1 MILNSPYVSG
11 SLTVTG
17 NIIASGSITLSGS
30 VASASF
36 AASATSASYALN
48 ATSASYALNSTSASF
63 ATRAITASYADA
75 LTVAGTLTAQ
85 TLVVQTIT
93 SSVDF
98 VTGSTRFGSLLAN
111 THAFTGSVSMTGS
124 LTVVTTGTE
133 FQVGATGVTLGNAV
147 TDTHNITGSVRI
159 SGSISIGTTPVQNF
173 TLAGGQTTPGS
184 FSGGNYYFGI
194 YSGSAST
201 VLRETFA
208 IGSDNSYVYMQSF
221 SSKPLYINSAGNNI
235 ILGATSNVGIGTIS
249 PSDFIDA
256 GLGLAIINTSG
267 RTGLSLGSTQ
277 GTANEVLGRLSFT
290 NTNSTNI
297 GSKRLAYVSGL
308 RGTTDNSAYLEFGTA
323 DNALGAQRMVISQEG
338 NVFINNSSGVSLNG
352 LTNKLSVSSTTY
364 NLFDISRF
372 SDNAFGPNFYLV
384 KSRNASIGGNTIV
397 TNGDNL
403 GNIIWVGANGTG
415 FNDAATI
422 RAEVDGTPGA
432 SNDMPGRLVFST
444 TADGAGSVTER
455 MRITSGGITQL
466 RGLNGAVR
474 LEIRNTENDAYLA
487 FTEQEIRMWRPDG
500 SGATLNLA
508 TQATTG
514 TFGGHITF
522 APLNV
527 ERMRITGGGQTQIT
541 GPSLSAGSQGTYALN
556 VGQSGNTNLA
566 LSANSTAGYIQSFAS
581 TPLFLN
587 QQGNSVS
594 ANGTNG
600 FGTVNTTSSDV
611 RIKKNIVSI
620 ESALDKVNALRGVYY
635 EFDKDNEL
643 EVSVPHGKT
652 RVGLIAQEVETIIPE
667 AVIDGDNESIPK
679 SVDYTGLVGVLVKA
693 IQELKAQND
702 DLQSQINELKAQ

>member
-48 ATSASYALNSTSASF
+48 STSASYALNSTSASF

-133 FQVGATGVTLGNAV
+133 LQVGATGVTLGNAV

-397 TNGDNL
+397 TSGDNL
-403 GNIIWVGANGTG
+403 GNITWVGANGTG
-415 FNDAATI
+415 FTDAAAI

-455 MRITSGGITQL
+455 MRITSGGSLQMSYNPGGGDIYFRDTT
-466 RGLNGAVR
+466 NGAVMFYITPATYVGSAPFNNNR
-474 LEIRNTENDAYLA
+474 FLA
-487 FTEQEIRMWRPDG
+487 ANSSNIIFEVGG
-500 SGATLNLA
+500 ST
-508 TQATTG
+508 
-514 TFGGHITF
+514 
-522 APLNV
+522 
-527 ERMRITGGGQTQIT
+527 RITIASGGLTTIA

-566 LSANSTAGYIQSFAS
+566 LSANPTAGYIQTFAS
-581 TPLFLN
+581 TPLYLN
-587 QQGNSVS
+587 QQGNSVL

-600 FGTVNTTSSDV
+600 FGTVNTTSSDI

-693 IQELKAQND
+693 IQELKTQND